1 MSSNL
6 KIFLRNEMCEN
17 EIRTP
22 LIPADVK
29 ILINNNIIVFV
40 ESSQYRIYADELY
53 EKEGAIITIDKWYD
67 KKYNN
72 CIIIGIKELNYLEK
86 LNKHTHLYFS
96 HSYKKQQ
103 NSGIILNAFI
113 ISHSKLY
120 DFEYFLNNKKKR
132 IIAFGYFAGL
142 VGAVLGLKQFYNKI
156 NMLNDIKDLKP
167 WLTFNELI
175 EFIKIEASYF
185 KNKINDIKIVIVGGS
200 GRCGKGIQFIL
211 DNLNIK
217 YIVVDRESEKDMKME
232 IDFDILFNCILL
244 NKDYNRTWFNSNTQ
258 FNKPK
263 VIVDIS
269 CDYTKINNPIKL
281 YNKATSWKE
290 PIFKYNKF
298 LDIIA
303 IENLPSLL
311 PYESSIDFS
320 KKCTELLLQYDSNV
334 WNNNLLE
341 FYNATYFI

>member
-1 MSSNL
+1 
-6 KIFLRNEMCEN
+6 
-17 EIRTP
+17 
-22 LIPADVK
+22 
-29 ILINNNIIVFV
+29 
-40 ESSQYRIYADELY
+40 
-53 EKEGAIITIDKWYD
+53 
-67 KKYNN
+67 
-72 CIIIGIKELNYLEK
+72 
-86 LNKHTHLYFS
+86 
-96 HSYKKQQ
+96 
-103 NSGIILNAFI
+103 
-113 ISHSKLY
+113 
-120 DFEYFLNNKKKR
+120 
-132 IIAFGYFAGL
+132 
-142 VGAVLGLKQFYNKI
+142 
-156 NMLNDIKDLKP
+156 
-167 WLTFNELI
+167 
-175 EFIKIEASYF
+175 
-185 KNKINDIKIVIVGGS
+185 
-200 GRCGKGIQFIL
+200 
-211 DNLNIK
+211 
-217 YIVVDRESEKDMKME
+217 VDRESEKDMKME

-258 FNKPK
+258 FNKHK